1 MIKASCNL
9 LPKRVREIENV
20 LFEMSPTNWVI
31 ITNRNTKA
39 STLEGTFDDETS
51 AYEQIEFLNKAF
63 GETIKFSIEKEFKS
77 GWKEAYKHH
86 FQA

>member
-39 STLEGTFDDETS
+39 STIEGTFDDETS
-51 AYEQIEFLNKAF
+51 AYEQIELLNKTF
-63 GETIKFSIEKEFKS
+63 G
-77 GWKEAYKHH
+77 
-86 FQA
+86 